1 LGGAQRLLEIK
12 MGEASED
19 GCLTKSATRRSST
32 PGTAAKRGA
41 GAPWAGRW
49 RG

>member
-12 MGEASED
+12 MGETLEEASED
-19 GCLTKSATRRSST
+19 GCLTKSAT